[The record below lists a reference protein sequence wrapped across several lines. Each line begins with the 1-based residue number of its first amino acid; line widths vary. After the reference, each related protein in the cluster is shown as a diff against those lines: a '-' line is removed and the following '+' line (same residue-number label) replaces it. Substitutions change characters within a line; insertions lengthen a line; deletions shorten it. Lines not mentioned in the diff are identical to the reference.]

1 MKMKLLAGNKTLSS
15 AVWYTI
21 SSILAK
27 GMTVLITPFFT
38 RILSVSEYG
47 EYTNFIS
54 WQNILV
60 VIFSMELSS
69 TILRARFD
77 YKDNNIFSGYV
88 FTISTF
94 GIVFSMAITFLIFA
108 CSGFDMENVISI
120 KNNYIWLLI
129 DIIIFAPLLQIFQA
143 EQRSEVKYKVSSIIT
158 LVYGICSFLIPYIFT
173 FFSDDK
179 LFALL
184 LGIAANATLWGTGI
198 YFFYFIKP
206 HGTIKTEY
214 IKYALIIAIPVIPHM
229 ISNIIMGN
237 SDKLMINNICGA
249 EDAALYGVV
258 YTCALVINLMRNAI
272 NNAWIPWFYK
282 NLDEGNIVYVKKISK
297 IYLYLFT
304 AASVFLCLIGPEM
317 VMVLGG
323 VKYYAAAKLV
333 PMIMLGCYYN
343 FVNLFYINI
352 EFYEKKTYMVSV
364 VTVISALLNVLLNYI
379 CIKNWGYIAA
389 TYTTAFCNF
398 IIVLLHYLV
407 TKKMN
412 NKNICNNRQ
421 VFVCCAL
428 SAILFWTITFL
439 YNFTIIRYIILILF
453 IFSNIFYIL
462 RNKSK
467 IKIING
473 QV

>member
-1 MKMKLLAGNKTLSS
+1 MKIKLLAGNKTLNS

-21 SSILAK
+21 SSIMAK
-27 GMTVLITPFFT
+27 GITVLLTPFFT

-60 VIFSMELSS
+60 VIFSMELSA

-88 FTISTF
+88 FTVSTF
-94 GIVFSMAITFLIFA
+94 GVVFSITVTLLIFA

-120 KNNYIWLLI
+120 KNHYIWLLI
-129 DIIIFAPLLQIFQA
+129 DIIVFAPLLQIFQA
-143 EQRSEVKYKVSSIIT
+143 EQRSEVKYKVSSVIT

-173 FFSDDK
+173 FFLDDK

-184 LGIAANATLWGTGI
+184 LGIAANATLWGAGI

-206 HGTIKTEY
+206 HGAVKTEY

-237 SDKLMINNICGA
+237 SDKLMINSICGA
-249 EDAALYGVV
+249 EYAALYGVV
-258 YTCALVINLMRNAI
+258 YTCALVVNLIRNAI

-282 NLDEGNIVYVKKISK
+282 NLDEGNVVKVKNVSK
-297 IYLYLFT
+297 NYLYLFT
-304 AASVFLCLIGPEM
+304 AASVFLCLTGPEM

-323 VKYYAAAKLV
+323 VKYYTAAKLV

-343 FVNLFYINI
+343 FVNLFYVNI

-364 VTVISALLNVLLNYI
+364 VTVFTALLNVLLNYI

-398 IIVLLHYLV
+398 IIVLLHYFI

-412 NKNICNNRQ
+412 NKQICNNKQ
-421 VFVCCAL
+421 IFMYCIL
-428 SAILFWTITFL
+428 SAIVFWAITFL
-439 YNFTIIRYIILILF
+439 YDFTEVRYTFLILF
-453 IFSNIFYIL
+453 ILYNVFYVKK
-462 RNKSK
+462 NKNK
-467 IKIING
+467 FNIING